1 MKPVSSKA
9 KYQKVLLIDDDG
21 IDNFINERIIT
32 STRFSEQAI
41 VKNTVKG
48 AITYLDQL
56 VKEGASL
63 PEIIFLD
70 LNMPNVDGFGFLEEF
85 EKLCTAKQEI
95 PKVCKIIVLSSSVSP
110 DDINR
115 VSLNPYVYKYINKP
129 LSEKYLSAI
138 NF

>member
-1 MKPVSSKA
+1 MKPVASKA

-32 STRFSEQAI
+32 STRFSEQAV

-56 VKEGASL
+56 VQEGGTL

-70 LNMPNVDGFGFLEEF
+70 LNM
-85 EKLCTAKQEI
+85 
-95 PKVCKIIVLSSSVSP
+95 II
-110 DDINR
+110 
-115 VSLNPYVYKYINKP
+115 
-129 LSEKYLSAI
+129 
-138 NF
+138 